1 MPETLIKVENV
12 SKKFCFDLKKS
23 LWYGFKDMGT
33 EILGQK
39 NPTNHS
45 LRDKEFWAVKN
56 VNFEVK
62 RGECLGLIGRNGAGK
77 STLLKMLNGLIKP
90 DIGRIEMHGKVGA
103 LIELGAGFNPV
114 LTGRENIFINAAVLG
129 FSKRE
134 TLEKLDA
141 IIDFSEIRDF
151 IDSPVQNYSSGMK
164 VRLGFSIAA
173 QLEPDI
179 LLIDEVLAVGDMGFA
194 LKCYNKMDELLGKT
208 AMILVSHSMPQVAR
222 ICTGL
227 TVMNQGKPVFQ
238 GEGVSEGISFYYNY
252 FEQKI
257 GNFIGSDQAELFE
270 ISLSSQNKIS
280 SKLETFEI
288 NHGDN
293 LNVHIKIK
301 IFQIIIKPQIDIT
314 FYDKE
319 QRNFG
324 VAINFSEML
333 SLDEAKGILSVTA
346 SFPNVQFGRG
356 LFSISITLKE
366 INNKIRKNIFRAQS
380 AIFFKVISDDLGW
393 VPMKFTPTWQIDNII
408 DLPFH

>member
-1 MPETLIKVENV
+1 
-12 SKKFCFDLKKS
+12 
-23 LWYGFKDMGT
+23 
-33 EILGQK
+33 
-39 NPTNHS
+39 
-45 LRDKEFWAVKN
+45 
-56 VNFEVK
+56 
-62 RGECLGLIGRNGAGK
+62 
-77 STLLKMLNGLIKP
+77 
-90 DIGRIEMHGKVGA
+90 
-103 LIELGAGFNPV
+103 
-114 LTGRENIFINAAVLG
+114 
-129 FSKRE
+129 
-134 TLEKLDA
+134 
-141 IIDFSEIRDF
+141 
-151 IDSPVQNYSSGMK
+151 
-164 VRLGFSIAA
+164 
-173 QLEPDI
+173 
-179 LLIDEVLAVGDMGFA
+179 
-194 LKCYNKMDELLGKT
+194 
-208 AMILVSHSMPQVAR
+208 MPQVAR